1 MNVYFALF
9 YFIQDQSGIVI
20 LQSPSGTEQAR
31 TQHLQQYCVDFK
43 ELLTAFKILFGP
55 YGPKEYQEVRRQ
67 ARQDGHW
74 PWQNAAGEQ
83 QWPTEVELEAI
94 VGGQLPP
101 VYSIDSDL
109 DMFMPGYVADEDQD
123 HNDSGKEE
131 VFSAT

>member
-1 MNVYFALF
+1 M
-9 YFIQDQSGIVI
+9 FISRYYNFTQDQSGIVI
-20 LQSPSGTEQAR
+20 LQSLSGTEQAR

-83 QWPTEVELEAI
+83 QCHSRAKH
-94 VGGQLPP
+94 
-101 VYSIDSDL
+101 
-109 DMFMPGYVADEDQD
+109 DQ
-123 HNDSGKEE
+123 
-131 VFSAT
+131 